1 MEEQSNESESLR
13 AQYAAKRNKSYTPTP
28 RQLEALSK
36 AREAKRLKKEQLE
49 QSSKNKRVQ
58 FSEPVLDL
66 EKEEDIDMRYVNS
79 TSLEQSSKE
88 KHTEP
93 VQVVRDNKLVKEFIE
108 SERINAQETGL
119 GKRRRD
125 EPSGLKRLRE
135 LHVDLDDYVPCSG
148 ENGFLPNKKILL
160 GVGVGVGCGLGLAYW
175 LQKDRQISLKPILQQ
190 KGGRAFAQPSK
201 EVPSEPSQPATPPP
215 ESHILKAP
223 WER

>member
-1 MEEQSNESESLR
+1 MEDQSNESESLR

-79 TSLEQSSKE
+79 TSVEQSSKE

-125 EPSGLKRLRE
+125 EPSGLERLRE
-135 LHVDLDDYVPCSG
+135 LHVDLDDYVP